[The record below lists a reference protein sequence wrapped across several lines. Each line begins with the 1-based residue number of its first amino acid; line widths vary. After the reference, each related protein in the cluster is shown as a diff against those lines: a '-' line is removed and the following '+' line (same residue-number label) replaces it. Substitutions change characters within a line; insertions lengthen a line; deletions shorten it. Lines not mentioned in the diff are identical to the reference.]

1 MFTSQKRA
9 IRAIENK
16 YNNCFYDKKTG
27 ELPCHTKEIFY
38 RNKVLTVHNLIA
50 KNCIVIMHRV
60 YHKTIPKPIYD
71 IFSNTM
77 SQNNR
82 SRDLKLFD
90 IPYTRLKSTD
100 NTISVQGPQ
109 MYNAIVNRARSGP
122 GKPGKP

>member
-1 MFTSQKRA
+1 
-9 IRAIENK
+9 
-16 YNNCFYDKKTG
+16 
-27 ELPCHTKEIFY
+27 
-38 RNKVLTVHNLIA
+38 
-50 KNCIVIMHRV
+50 MHRV

-109 MYNAIVNRARSGP
+109 MYNAIVNLFYRNRLEASKEPLLQNNFTNRFKNLLTLYLLDIQSQHGDSWCTSNFFRFSYN
-122 GKPGKP
+122 